1 MDALNSSAGVVVTA
15 CLYKGDER
23 NTGSLFGWLGERSG
37 QQRCR
42 KIRCWPF
49 EMADRVVVPMKL
61 GNANGGKDPLSG
73 RSVLTEQMT
82 GDWQ

>member
-1 MDALNSSAGVVVTA
+1 M
-15 CLYKGDER
+15 GDER

-37 QQRCR
+37 QQWYRE
-42 KIRCWPF
+42 IRHWPL

-73 RSVLTEQMT
+73 RGVLTEQMT
-82 GDWQ
+82 GDGQ

>member
-1 MDALNSSAGVVVTA
+1 MNALNGSAGVVVTA
-15 CLYKGDER
+15 CLYMGDER

-37 QQRCR
+37 QQLYR
-42 KIRCWPF
+42 KIRSWPL

-82 GDWQ
+82 GDWR